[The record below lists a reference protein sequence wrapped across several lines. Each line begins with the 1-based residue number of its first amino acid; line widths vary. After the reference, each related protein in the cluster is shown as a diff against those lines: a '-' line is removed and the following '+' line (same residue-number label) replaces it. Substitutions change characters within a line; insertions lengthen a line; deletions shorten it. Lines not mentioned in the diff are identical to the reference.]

1 MYLGAIDVF
10 RETLKRIYLDSRLI
24 YLCVMLNA
32 LFCLYSKVNEPG
44 FYIVISKFC
53 AFDSTLIVLFI
64 ERIMFYCNG
73 FILRENCQFFPF

>member
-44 FYIVISKFC
+44 F
-53 AFDSTLIVLFI
+53 TLS
-64 ERIMFYCNG
+64 
-73 FILRENCQFFPF
+73 FPSFVPLIPH